1 MSQDVNDGGF
11 VDPNDELVLIPPG
24 VYEARFVCY
33 ETRRSNGQFSAKV
46 VLTLEITDE
55 GPHKGVRLQK
65 YYPTKEING
74 TPRLRGAFTVSP
86 KSDLYRDYVRLIGKP
101 SRRDRIRLYRYTD
114 YVLVV
119 EVDTVTHD
127 GNKRPIPEDAQ
138 YSVVR
143 QIDSV
148 SALLPPRQTSSAGD
162 PNLNLSNPTPDDEI
176 L

>member
-1 MSQDVNDGGF
+1 MNQDVNDGGF

-24 VYEARFVCY
+24 VYQGRFICY
-33 ETRRSNGQFSAKV
+33 ETRRSNGHFSAKV
-46 VLTLEITDE
+46 VITVEITEE
-55 GPHKGVRLQK
+55 GSHKGVRLQK
-65 YYPTKEING
+65 YYSVKEING
-74 TPRLRGAFTVSP
+74 TPRPRGAFAVSP
-86 KSDLYRDYVRLIGKP
+86 KSDLYRDYVRLVGKP
-101 SRRDRIRLYRYTD
+101 SRRDRIRLNRYTE
-114 YVLVV
+114 YVLVL

-148 SALLPPRQTSSAGD
+148 SALLPPRQTGSSGD
-162 PNLNLSNPTPDDEI
+162 PNLNLSNPTLDDEI